1 MNYKNPL
8 SLWLILLVSFH
19 ATHLFAD
26 MVKGN
31 PDTKVCHMETCKY
44 ANSKGCTMAFEN
56 ADEAEKMGYR
66 MCTKCTK
73 KMMHSDE
80 IAENRMPMDNNMMGK
95 KMMMMG
101 KRMMESGMDDMQ
113 MQPES
118 MKKIMRCMQL
128 MMSCMDEMM
137 QCMDQMQPAEMM
149 P

>member
-1 MNYKNPL
+1 MNYKTPL

-73 KMMHSDE
+73 KMMRSDE
-80 IAENRMPMDNNMMGK
+80 MAENRMPMDHNMMGK
-95 KMMMMG
+95 KMMDSDTG
-101 KRMMESGMDDMQ
+101 DMQ
-113 MQPES
+113 MQQEC
-118 MKKIMRCMQL
+118 MKKMMKCMQ
-128 MMSCMDEMM
+128 MMIGCMDEMM
-137 QCMDQMQPAEMM
+137 QSMDQMQPAEMM